1 MGEFTPTKSETL
13 LGCAVYVECL
23 FILLHCKVTPPV
35 HNVYLIKM
43 ICKLKA
49 SASKFISHPSP
60 HSTAQLFYC
69 KLLHLTTMRLELKIL
84 HCITIH
90 TYFLFY
96 QILKTKLMNKLF
108 LVLAFSCCT
117 YLLKAQQTDLPYDYS
132 VKLNTEKWQTLKS
145 VEDMYNACQIPQD
158 VLSKMAT
165 PALLQTC
172 LNFPA
177 SAVLLI
183 HNTPQQGFD
192 DWKQHFNGINELLKR
207 SDAEEV
213 LLKAY
218 SIYDTKTHTLLK
230 TAIEKGHYTFIL
242 TMLESILVQDE
253 ITSSLNTIQQKALL
267 KICLQKYQDMETD
280 EVYGFNSITS
290 TGRIITKLSGT
301 LGDDK
306 LKAQIDIP
314 IVGEF
319 IKTGFL
325 TDRQTLLD
333 IISSAQ
339 KINTNE

>member
-1 MGEFTPTKSETL
+1 
-13 LGCAVYVECL
+13 
-23 FILLHCKVTPPV
+23 
-35 HNVYLIKM
+35 
-43 ICKLKA
+43 
-49 SASKFISHPSP
+49 
-60 HSTAQLFYC
+60 
-69 KLLHLTTMRLELKIL
+69 
-84 HCITIH
+84 
-90 TYFLFY
+90 
-96 QILKTKLMNKLF
+96 
-108 LVLAFSCCT
+108 
-117 YLLKAQQTDLPYDYS
+117 
-132 VKLNTEKWQTLKS
+132 
-145 VEDMYNACQIPQD
+145 MYNACQIPQD

-192 DWKQHFNGINELLKR
+192 DWKQHFNGIEELLKR
-207 SDAEEV
+207 SDAKEV